1 MRAVEKFYS
10 VAECALLLSLCD
22 KTVIVK
28 LKAREFGADVVNL
41 GSELRP
47 DYRVPASGLN
57 AYLAARRLFS
67 DQTVNIIPPGIA
79 ARTIGELRRKV
90 ERLAA

>member
-1 MRAVEKFYS
+1 MKAVEKFYS
-10 VAECALLLSLCD
+10 VADCALLLSLCP

-28 LKAREFGADVVNL
+28 LKAREFGDAVVNL

-57 AYLAARRLFS
+57 GYLETRRLFRR
-67 DQTVNIIPPGIA
+67 VNLQVGVS
-79 ARTIGELRRKV
+79 ARTAGELRRKV
-90 ERLAA
+90 QLLAA